1 MLTTLKGAT
10 YRIEFIYSR
19 VEGKKIFPKQV
30 ARPGSAY
37 DATDLLMRADLTTG
51 KLVKV
56 EAIPARFTLPP
67 HTDLS
72 LIPRLNS
79 SRR

>member
-1 MLTTLKGAT
+1 MPSRIVLTTLKGAT

-19 VEGKKIFPKQV
+19 IEGKKIFPEQV

-37 DATDLLMRADLTTG
+37 DGTDLLMRAHPTTG
-51 KLVKV
+51 KLVNV

-67 HTDLS
+67 HTDY
-72 LIPRLNS
+72 R
-79 SRR
+79 